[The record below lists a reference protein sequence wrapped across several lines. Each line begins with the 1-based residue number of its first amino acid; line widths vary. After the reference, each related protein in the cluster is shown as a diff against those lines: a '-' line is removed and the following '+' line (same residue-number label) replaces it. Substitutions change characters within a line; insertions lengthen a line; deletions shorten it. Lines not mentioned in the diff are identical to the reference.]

1 MMKHAETLT
10 TTGLHFQ
17 HTAPRFQFEDWP
29 ETPMGHA
36 IDAPDYVANGQ
47 LFANKEGR
55 ALVALIPR
63 EEAFA

>member
-1 MMKHAETLT
+1 MMDATTLT
-10 TTGLHFQ
+10 TTGLPFSGY
-17 HTAPRFQFEDWP
+17 AVRFLFEDWP

-47 LFANKEGR
+47 LFANKDGR